1 MPRLVPN
8 SCREERITLGTYER
22 GLVKDYIQFQKNKNT
37 FSNLTQIT
45 TSAITGFSTVA
56 ASVPLIVA
64 AWVAKEV
71 VTDDDVQNGLA
82 DARDGIL
89 GFFSPLWPGN
99 WDLRFRDDEGNIQ
112 QAGFVWLNRWF
123 GPDES

>member
-22 GLVKDYIQFQKNKNT
+22 NLVKDYIQFQKNKNT

-64 AWVAKEV
+64 AWIAKEV
-71 VTDDDVQNGLA
+71 VT
-82 DARDGIL
+82 
-89 GFFSPLWPGN
+89 S
-99 WDLRFRDDEGNIQ
+99 
-112 QAGFVWLNRWF
+112 
-123 GPDES
+123 

>member
-22 GLVKDYIQFQKNKNT
+22 NLVKDYIQFQKNKNT

-64 AWVAKEV
+64 AGSAKEV
-71 VTDDDVQNGLA
+71 VTSEEVRSGVTEP
-82 DARDGIL
+82 IL

-99 WDLRFRDDEGNIQ
+99 WDFRFRDDEGNIQ
-112 QAGFVWLNRWF
+112 QAGFVWLNRFF

>member
-37 FSNLTQIT
+37 YNNLTQIT
-45 TSAITGFSTVA
+45 TSAIAGFARVA

-71 VTDDDVQNGLA
+71 VTDEDVREGV
-82 DARDGIL
+82 L

-99 WDLRFRDDEGNIQ
+99 WDFRFRDDEGNIQ
-112 QAGFVWLNRWF
+112 QAGFVWLNTWF
-123 GPDES
+123 GPKES